1 MSKYFTGA
9 RMRTVI
15 KLKQIGDEIFE
26 EIRVV
31 TFTDYDFNK
40 WLFTLD
46 MKGIKYSKV
55 DDVVIIKPTKK

>member
-1 MSKYFTGA
+1 MSRYFTGA

-15 KLKQIGDEIFE
+15 KLKKIEDLISE

-40 WLFTLD
+40 FLFNLD
-46 MKGIKYSKV
+46 MKGIKYTHV
-55 DDVVIIKPTKK
+55 DDVVIIKPEK